1 MPSPPP
7 EPRRLGCAPPPTQH
21 LDFLGVEDVGVF
33 GAVHQDL
40 GPVPI
45 LGAPRAVP
53 PRRLVAALPL
63 QRGALAARVAHG
75 GGLRGHRK
83 REGTGRDS
91 RDPRDRPRTTPLR
104 RRATA
109 RRAPL
114 YLLRQPRL
122 ELRQERERNLTLFGQ
137 LLPPLSNFR
146 FRPGPAKEG
155 WSLGTERSR
164 LARHHFRFR
173 SGRVRSPAASGRSVR
188 SRSGSLRTAPGT
200 SFVTAGRRRSRA
212 PFRSRLSEDA
222 IDSAAHLVPM
232 FVHSPVNGVFVKGES
247 Y

>member
-7 EPRRLGCAPPPTQH
+7 EPRRLECPPTQH

-53 PRRLVAALPL
+53 PPRLVAALPL

-75 GGLRGHRK
+75 GGLRGHREEG
-83 REGTGRDS
+83 RDGPGTPGTPGTGRG
-91 RDPRDRPRTTPLR
+91 PRPSGGAR
-104 RRATA
+104 A

-122 ELRQERERNLTLFGQ
+122 EPRRERERNLTLLGQ

-146 FRPGPAKEG
+146 FRPDPAKEG
-155 WSLGTERSR
+155 WSPGTERSR

-188 SRSGSLRTAPGT
+188 SRR
-200 SFVTAGRRRSRA
+200 VVAGRSRDE
-212 PFRSRLSEDA
+212 LS
-222 IDSAAHLVPM
+222 
-232 FVHSPVNGVFVKGES
+232 
-247 Y
+247 